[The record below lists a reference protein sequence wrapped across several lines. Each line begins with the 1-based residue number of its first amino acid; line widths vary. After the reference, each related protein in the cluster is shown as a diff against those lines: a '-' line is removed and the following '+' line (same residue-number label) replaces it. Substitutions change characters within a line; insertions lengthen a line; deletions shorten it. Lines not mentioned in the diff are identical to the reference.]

1 MPIYMD
7 RHDVSEEVTAENVAQ
22 LHYEDLKIQHK
33 FGCKGLTYWFDDER
47 KTAFCLVEAPDAE
60 SVVSMHDSAHGEV
73 PHRIIEVDK
82 TVVES
87 FLGRIEDPE
96 KSQNTALNIINDPAF
111 RCIMTAKLNSK
122 SLDKSSL
129 NEVKL
134 VSDKVKELLSEIV
147 REGSGRLAHQDDE
160 VFLISFTSVGNAVNF
175 AGILE
180 KDYNNFIDRNNTQA
194 TDLSIALSAGVPVTS
209 RNGFFEK
216 AIQASKRMCEIDVPK
231 IKISSEIKDLF
242 ESQNLNNKIDQSKV
256 YTLSNTEESF
266 LQSLI
271 GFTESNFTDESLSSS
286 DFKKQLGYSK
296 SQFYRKIT
304 GLLRKSPNV
313 FLKEYRLNRSIS
325 LLKSKEVNISEIA
338 YKIGFNSQSYFSKCF
353 QKKYNVSPTNYR
365 SIINS

>member
-22 LHYEDLKIQHK
+22 LHNEDLKIQHK

-47 KTAFCLVEAPDAE
+47 KTAFCLVDAPDQEA
-60 SVVSMHDSAHGEV
+60 VVAMHDSAHGEV

-96 KSQNTALNIINDPAF
+96 KSQNTELNIINDPAF
-111 RCIMTAKLNSK
+111 RSIMALKLNSNF
-122 SLDKSSL
+122 LDESSL

-134 VSDKVKELLSEIV
+134 VSDRLKEILSDVVKES
-147 REGSGRLAHQDDE
+147 SGRLAHQDDE
-160 VFLISFTSVGNAVNF
+160 VFLISFTSVENAVKCSRN
-175 AGILE
+175 LQE
-180 KDYNNFIDRNNTQA
+180 DYKNFIDRNNIDA

-209 RNGFFEK
+209 KNGFFEK
-216 AIQASKRMCEIDVPK
+216 AIHASKRMCEVDSPV
-231 IKISSEIKDLF
+231 IKISTEIKDLF
-242 ESQNLNNKIDQSKV
+242 ESQNLNNKIDSQNIH
-256 YTLSNTEESF
+256 TLSNTEETF
-266 LQSLI
+266 LKSLTD
-271 GFTESNFTDESLSSS
+271 FTENNFTDESLSSK
-286 DFKKQLGYSK
+286 DFYEQLGYSK

-313 FLKEYRLNRSIS
+313 FLKEFRLNKSIP
-325 LLKSKEVNISEIA
+325 LLKRKEVNISEIA

-353 QKKYNVSPTNYR
+353 QKKYKVSPTLYR
-365 SIINS
+365 STINS